1 MVIKAYVPTKQAI
14 KPQIDSYEI
23 NVQPASLVNNKNKP
37 NITII
42 FTLSPLNVMKNMPL
56 IKSYQLRLKL
66 IDIQ

>member
-1 MVIKAYVPTKQAI
+1 MIIKAYIPTKQTI

-23 NVQPASLVNNKNKP
+23 NVQPASLANNKNKP

-42 FTLSPLNVMKNMPL
+42 FTLSPLNVMKNMTL

>member
-23 NVQPASLVNNKNKP
+23 NVQPASLANNKSKP

-42 FTLSPLNVMKNMPL
+42 FTLSPLNVMKNMSL